1 MTIQETIA
9 FIRDIVLIV
18 SISTLCLYVIF
29 LLRKIYIVLDSLKNI
44 SKNIENISSSVAEQS
59 INGSAIMKIVR
70 FITGTKQNSDED

>member
-29 LLRKIYIVLDSLKNI
+29 LLRKINIVLDSLKNI

>member
-29 LLRKIYIVLDSLKNI
+29 LLRKINIVLDSLKNI

-70 FITGTKQNSDED
+70 FITGTKQNSDDD

>member
-1 MTIQETIA
+1 MSIQETIA

-29 LLRKIYIVLDSLKNI
+29 LLRKINIVLDSLKNI

>member
-29 LLRKIYIVLDSLKNI
+29 LLRKINIVLDSLKNI
-44 SKNIENISSSVAEQS
+44 SKNIENIYSSVE
-59 INGSAIMKIVR
+59 
-70 FITGTKQNSDED
+70 